1 MVTIAFVLAPF
12 FVHLEILFALG
23 YRPEFHQDIIN
34 GVGAEI
40 AKLRKEQGDVRRG
53 KAL

>member
-1 MVTIAFVLAPF
+1 MAPF

-23 YRPEFHQDIIN
+23 YRP
-34 GVGAEI
+34 A
-40 AKLRKEQGDVRRG
+40 LRKDIAAGVQVELAKIKAAEAAKGK